1 MKSKD
6 PLLNSMEIKKII
18 KQSNLDTTETEL
30 LIAHILKKPREFIL
44 AHPEQEITKAKKQ
57 KIIKNIKERSKGVPI
72 AYLIGHKEFF
82 GLDFLVNKNVLIP
95 RPDTELMVELV
106 LKEIQSYPYKLK
118 AKSYKLIDVGT
129 GSGCIPISIL
139 KTLNKFPPRLPAE
152 MVGGGTRGVLAFAI
166 DISPQALTI
175 ARKNARI
182 NKTKIKFLQGNLLEP
197 FIKTYKLKPKSHK
210 LIITANL
217 PYLTPKQ
224 FKQEPSI
231 QHEPK
236 LALVAGNDGLKYYK
250 KLLQQIRQLS
260 KSYNLKP
267 ISYFE
272 IDPSQTSSIKKLIK
286 KILPQAK
293 IEIKKDLAGLDRVV
307 IIKI

>member
-1 MKSKD
+1 
-6 PLLNSMEIKKII
+6 MEIKKII

-72 AYLIGHKEFF
+72 AYLTGHKEFF

-95 RPDTELMVELV
+95 RPDTELMVELALQELRIKNQESRIV
-106 LKEIQSYPYKLK
+106 
-118 AKSYKLIDVGT
+118 LIDIGT

-166 DISPQALTI
+166 DISSLALTT
-175 ARKNARI
+175 ARKNAKLH
-182 NKTKIKFLQGNLLEP
+182 KTKIKFLHGDLLEP
-197 FIKTYKLKPKSHK
+197 IIKNFEILKFQNFKI
-210 LIITANL
+210 IITANL

-236 LALVAGNDGLKYYK
+236 LALVAGNDGLKYYRQ
-250 KLLQQIRQLS
+250 LLKQISQLS

-293 IEIKKDLAGLDRVV
+293 IEIKKDLTGLDRVV

>member
-1 MKSKD
+1 
-6 PLLNSMEIKKII
+6 MEIKKII

-72 AYLIGHKEFF
+72 AYLTGHKEFF
-82 GLDFLVNKNVLIP
+82 GLDFLVNKNVLVP
-95 RPDTELMVELV
+95 RPDTEIMVEEAIQEIKKPKNQKIILV
-106 LKEIQSYPYKLK
+106 DI
-118 AKSYKLIDVGT
+118 GT
-129 GSGCIPISIL
+129 GSGCIPISIA
-139 KTLNKFPPRLPAE
+139 KTLSNSSPYKGEA
-152 MVGGGTRGVLAFAI
+152 GGGFAVYAI

-175 ARKNARI
+175 ARKNAHI
-182 NKTKIKFLQGNLLEP
+182 NKTKIKFLRGDLLEP
-197 FIKTYKLKPKSHK
+197 IIKNFKILKFQNSKI
-210 LIITANL
+210 IITANL

-236 LALVAGNDGLKYYK
+236 LALVAKKKGLELYE
-250 KLLQQIRQLS
+250 KLLKQISQLS
-260 KSYNLKP
+260 KSYLPTGKAGNLKP

-272 IDPSQTSSIKKLIK
+272 IDPSQASSIKKLIK

-293 IEIKKDLAGLDRVV
+293 IKIKKDLAGLDRVI